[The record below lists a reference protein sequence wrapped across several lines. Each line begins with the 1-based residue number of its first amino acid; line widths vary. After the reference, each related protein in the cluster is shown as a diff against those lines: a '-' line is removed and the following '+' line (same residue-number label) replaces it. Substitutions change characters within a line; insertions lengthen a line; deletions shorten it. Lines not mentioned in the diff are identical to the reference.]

1 MIERTRK
8 NYDGQEPTG
17 KVLSRILP
25 TALQEISAQADK
37 RPELVLAAWPE
48 LIGPKF
54 SSMATVIEFF
64 EGQLFVKVTNSSLY
78 ALLQQHEKPRLLNA
92 LRKKFPKT
100 EIRNIVFRM
109 G

>member
-25 TALQEISAQADK
+25 TFLQEIYTKADK
-37 RPELVLAAWPE
+37 RPELIIAAWPE
-48 LIGPKF
+48 LIGTKF
-54 SSMATVIEFF
+54 LSMATAVEFF
-64 EGQLFVKVTNSSLY
+64 EGQLFVRITNSSLY
-78 ALLQQHEKPRLLNA
+78 SLLQQHEKPRLLNA